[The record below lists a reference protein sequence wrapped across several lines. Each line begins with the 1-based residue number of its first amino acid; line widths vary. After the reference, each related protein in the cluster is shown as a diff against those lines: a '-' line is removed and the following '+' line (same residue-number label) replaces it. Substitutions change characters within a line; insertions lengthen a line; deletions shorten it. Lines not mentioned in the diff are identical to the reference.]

1 MASLEISSPH
11 DNDKNETALTFCHA
25 VSSGGSFQ
33 IPRKIN
39 IVTIMNL
46 GDNCPLNE
54 GLDKTLQTFVT
65 EGFKFFEYNS
75 VNQTPAC
82 ASLQQSLNSSINERN
97 ALLSKKE
104 KETRSH
110 PVFNIRNHVERSIMN
125 GAILSFSDSTNAL
138 MSTMIYDEH
147 GKHIKTVPINYIS
160 PTGAKE
166 DHINMVML
174 ISYLCGLTDHTAI
187 SKMNGRLTIVLIIC
201 RGVDETIPEPTLKLM
216 RGRSETNDFL
226 PKFSLV
232 YIRGLDK
239 DGLIGQ
245 IIGTK
250 DRSYIIE
257 TFIGQQY
264 TVPIENVELLNKVKL
279 TGLNTVSKNGLIGTY
294 VQFDHD
300 SSRLQIKM
308 EVGPDILLKGSNLIG
323 LHDPAGGKYKT
334 PKHKRKN
341 TRRKHARL
349 RKVSRK

>member
-1 MASLEISSPH
+1 
-11 DNDKNETALTFCHA
+11 
-25 VSSGGSFQ
+25 
-33 IPRKIN
+33 
-39 IVTIMNL
+39 MNL

-82 ASLQQSLNSSINERN
+82 ASLQQSLNSQVYERN
-97 ALLSKKE
+97 AVLSKKA
-104 KETRSH
+104 KETGSKSLLL
-110 PVFNIRNHVERSIMN
+110 PVFNIRNHVELSRMN
-125 GAILSFSDSTNAL
+125 SATLSFSDSKNAL

-147 GKHIKTVPINYIS
+147 GNHIKTVPINYIS
-160 PTGAKE
+160 PTGAKK
-166 DHINMVML
+166 DQIDMTML
-174 ISYLCGLTDHTAI
+174 IAYLCGLQDPTAI

-264 TVPIENVELLNKVKL
+264 TVPIENVELLNKVRL

-294 VQFDHD
+294 VQYDHP
-300 SSRLQIKM
+300 SSRFQIKM
-308 EVGPDILLKGSNLIG
+308 EDGTIILVKGINLIG
-323 LHDPAGGKYKT
+323 LHDPAGGKHKT
-334 PKHKRKN
+334 HKHKRKN
-341 TRRKHARL
+341 TRHKNARL
-349 RKVSRK
+349 HKVSRKYR